1 MRAYRYTLTAL
12 PTFNYL
18 NGVKQKAFSVWR
30 SAKCDMSYDK
40 FEILKSTAVPLP
52 IENVDTDQII
62 PARFLKATERK
73 GFGDNLF
80 RDWRYNNDG
89 SPKEDFVLNNPIYS
103 GKILVGGKN
112 FGSGSSREH
121 AAWAVYDYG
130 FRCVISSFFADIFKN
145 NCLNIGVLPAQ
156 VSAAFLD
163 KIFKAIEADPNA
175 EFEVN
180 LPEQT
185 VTILATGEKESFEI
199 NIYKKGNMLNGFDD
213 IDYLQNMQEDIE
225 AFAEKMPL

>member
-1 MRAYRYTLTAL
+1 MA
-12 PTFNYL
+12 
-18 NGVKQKAFSVWR
+18 
-30 SAKCDMSYDK
+30 YDK
-40 FEILKSTAVPLP
+40 FSILKSSAVPLP

-80 RDWRYNNDG
+80 RDWRYNSDG
-89 SPKEDFVLNNPIYS
+89 TPKEHFVLNNSIYS

-130 FRCVISSFFADIFKN
+130 FRCVVSSFFADIFRN
-145 NCLNIGVLPAQ
+145 NCLNIGVLPVQ
-156 VSAAFLD
+156 VSPEFLD
-163 KIFKAIEADPNA
+163 KIFKAIEADPNT
-175 EFEVN
+175 ELEVN

-185 VTILATGEKESFEI
+185 ITILATGEKESFDI
-199 NIYKKGNMLNGFDD
+199 NDYKKGNMLNGFDD
-213 IDYLQNMQEDIE
+213 IDYLLNIKEGIQT
-225 AFAEKMPL
+225 FAENTPL